1 MEGED
6 LRGRAPV
13 EDLER
18 RVARGARTGE
28 LEGGE
33 RQRRN
38 SGEGVFSPRAT
49 RMPRAWRV
57 PGGTSMP
64 IPSMRWRATSAVRV
78 RFMTWVARRPNWRRA
93 QG

>member
-1 MEGED
+1 MEGEN

-13 EDLER
+13 EDLGR
-18 RVARGARTGE
+18 RVARRARPGE
-28 LEGGE
+28 SEGGE

-38 SGEGVFSPRAT
+38 SREGVFSPRSA
-49 RMPRAWRV
+49 RMPRVWRV
-57 PGGTSMP
+57 PGGTSTP

-78 RFMTWVARRPNWRRA
+78 RFMTWVARRPNWRRV